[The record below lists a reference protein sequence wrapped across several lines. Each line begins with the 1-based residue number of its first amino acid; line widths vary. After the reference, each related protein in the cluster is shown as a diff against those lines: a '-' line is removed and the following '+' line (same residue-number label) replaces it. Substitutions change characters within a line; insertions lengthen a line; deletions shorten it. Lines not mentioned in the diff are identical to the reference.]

1 MTVSQ
6 VREIFTRLLRSPAPS
21 PERIA
26 EVVSRVL
33 WRKEAARIYKWHKAT
48 GKFPPCRSGQVCV
61 SLPVFASKTD
71 IVRVFVKFTNSCP
84 DAASS

>member
-26 EVVSRVL
+26 EVVTRVL

-48 GKFPPCRSGQVCV
+48 GTVPAPPPSTGHE
-61 SLPVFASKTD
+61 L
-71 IVRVFVKFTNSCP
+71 NSC
-84 DAASS
+84 ALLKR

>member
-6 VREIFTRLLRSPAPS
+6 VREVFTRLLRSPAPS

-26 EVVSRVL
+26 EIVSRVL

-48 GKFPPCRSGQVCV
+48 GGFPPRR
-61 SLPVFASKTD
+61 L
-71 IVRVFVKFTNSCP
+71 RP
-84 DAASS
+84 DTS

>member
-1 MTVSQ
+1 VTVSQ

-26 EVVSRVL
+26 EVVTRVL

-48 GKFPPCRSGQVCV
+48 GKFPPRRS
-61 SLPVFASKTD
+61 
-71 IVRVFVKFTNSCP
+71 RP
-84 DAASS
+84 DTS